1 MKGYSPTQ
9 VVWLSVINL
18 ILTCVIIVMALNFRN
33 TVNEATELLRDVT
46 PQGNATSG
54 LGIPKDRIRGN
65 LLVVSSDKENA
76 E

>member
-9 VVWLSVINL
+9 VVWLSVINM

-46 PQGNATSG
+46 PQAIEFS
-54 LGIPKDRIRGN
+54 
-65 LLVVSSDKENA
+65 ENQF
-76 E
+76 